1 MYAISHAATALPIQ
15 RRYPQA
21 GIWPILIAVQ
31 LVELLWVVFTYTGIE
46 HYVVSGGRVHL
57 GFLPYSHSLTTGVV
71 LAAAAWW
78 LLRGRSRQLAA
89 AVAIGIASHIVLDII
104 QHEPDITLLPIDIGP
119 YLGLGLH
126 NLPALNLVVELAY
139 GIGCWWVFRG
149 RVGLLVGILLFNLA
163 DWPLM
168 TPRPDSVAQIAAHPF
183 VLPTVILIQI
193 VASWLLVAWL
203 SRRRIDRQAAS

>member
-21 GIWPILIAVQ
+21 GIWPILISVQ

-57 GFLPYSHSLTTGVV
+57 GFLPYSHSVATGVV
-71 LAAAAWW
+71 LGAAAWR

-89 AVAIGIASHIVLDII
+89 AVAIGIVSHVVLDII
-104 QHEPDITLLPIDIGP
+104 QHEPDITLLPIDLGP
-119 YLGLGLH
+119 HLGFGLH
-126 NLPALNLVVELAY
+126 NLPAVNLIVELVY
-139 GIGCWWVFRG
+139 GAACWWVFG
-149 RVGLLVGILLFNLA
+149 GSIALLAGIVLFNLA

-168 TPRPDSVAQIAAHPF
+168 TPRPDSVAQLAAHPV
-183 VLPTVILIQI
+183 VLPTVILAQI
-193 VASWLLVAWL
+193 IASWLLVAWL
-203 SRRRIDRQAAS
+203 SRARAPRS